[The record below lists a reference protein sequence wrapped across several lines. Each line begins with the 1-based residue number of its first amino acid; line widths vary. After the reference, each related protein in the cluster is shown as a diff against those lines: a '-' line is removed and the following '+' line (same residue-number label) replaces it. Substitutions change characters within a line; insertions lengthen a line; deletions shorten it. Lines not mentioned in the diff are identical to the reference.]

1 MAFNFGAATRGLFS
15 TRSGGSQA
23 TLPDKAIPTTVG
35 NFLRNPSPTVLPFE
49 SAGIPALPL
58 AQHMVAGS
66 PYPHSAQTKLAH
78 WNRVS
83 GGPGM
88 PAGVTYNTP
97 RNRLT
102 QT

>member
-1 MAFNFGAATRGLFS
+1 MARTTDKGYAATPLVGV
-15 TRSGGSQA
+15 QA
-23 TLPDKAIPTTVG
+23 TQQSVRKFLGNPMPTILPIED
-35 NFLRNPSPTVLPFE
+35 
-49 SAGIPALPL
+49 AGHPALPL
-58 AQHMVAGS
+58 PQHMVGGS

-97 RNRLT
+97 RNRFT